1 MSYTGFVQGTETTLQ
16 STFSDTTQPTSDYG
30 YENYSYGYG
39 YSQDNTSNYGYN
51 MATSN
56 SWEIPSTNTNANPS
70 ASTSSSTD
78 TVLSKI
84 NQSLDM
90 VTQRLDMVSHL
101 EMDMM
106 QGGLYGS
113 GGDRFDSYD
122 AYDSRAT
129 LNDRDIYRFDYDY
142 SEIDPE
148 MEMAYESH
156 YDAYREQF
164 QIRDS
169 FGQRAQGWAR
179 DGRTNRS
186 IAASYGRMWDD
197 PMAARSHCGPGSSR
211 LPSLFSQKII
221 PEYGMLQ
228 SMRGAYGNMRFGF
241 GFGSG
246 LKQMRRTW
254 KTWGNAD
261 FKPQKKKNKKR
272 KQSNSTDE
280 PDSKA
285 AKTDG
290 SDNSDSEND
299 EGTEGE
305 GTETVEASEKVEK
318 SSKEGEDDEGKDDGK
333 EDGKPDPEKGT
344 LTIQEEISQIKR
356 KLQAGK
362 KTQERQKKR
371 QRDRMVE
378 SSGPDTAWHLCPEAP
393 ALRAL
398 CMPRGPPHWCLPPPQ
413 VLALA
418 GSSSAKSAP
427 GPWALQTKLFPWP
440 SYGWQRIQFVCS
452 LCKYRT
458 FYEDEM
464 TNHLDSKFHKEH
476 FKFVGTK
483 LPKQTA
489 DFLEEYVTNKT
500 KKTEDRRKAIENLNG
515 VIQQIYKDQ
524 DLTQEIG
531 MEHFVKKVEAAHC
544 AACDLFIPM
553 QFGIIQKHLKTM
565 EHNRNRR
572 LMMDQ
577 SKKSSLVVARS
588 ILNNKLIS
596 MKLERYL
603 KGENPFT
610 DDPEEEKEQE
620 DVDGGEGQLSRN
632 LEERA
637 SIAMEENKNKE
648 ENDIFGVVNPQT
660 RMPSEREGRSG
671 TRELVMETTILP
683 EGSNGK
689 QSDLDMPPEEEPVPL
704 LGHVHQQIRGIPGLD
719 MDADD

>member
-1 MSYTGFVQGTETTLQ
+1 MSYTGFVQGSETTLQ

-39 YSQDNTSNYGYN
+39 YGQDNTSNYGYN

-56 SWEIPSTNTNANPS
+56 SWEIPSTNTNANPNT
-70 ASTSSSTD
+70 STSSSTD

-122 AYDSRAT
+122 VYDSRAT

-186 IAASYGRMWDD
+186 VAAGYGRMWDD
-197 PMAARSHCGPGSSR
+197 PMAARSHCGPVSSR

-221 PEYGMLQ
+221 PEYGVFQ

-280 PDSKA
+280 PDNKA

-318 SSKEGEDDEGKDDGK
+318 NSKEGEDDEGKDDGK

-378 SSGPDTAWHLCPEAP
+378 
-393 ALRAL
+393 
-398 CMPRGPPHWCLPPPQ
+398 
-413 VLALA
+413 
-418 GSSSAKSAP
+418 
-427 GPWALQTKLFPWP
+427 
-440 SYGWQRIQFVCS
+440 RIQFVCS

-500 KKTEDRRKAIENLNG
+500 KKTEERRKAIENLNG

-603 KGENPFT
+603 KGENPFI

-620 DVDGGEGQLSRN
+620 DGEGGEGQLNRN

-637 SIAMEENKNKE
+637 SIEMEENKNKE
-648 ENDIFGVVNPQT
+648 ENDIFGVVNPQP
-660 RMPSEREGRSG
+660 RMPSEREGSSG
-671 TRELVMETTILP
+671 IKELVMETTILP

-689 QSDLDMPPEEEPVPL
+689 QSDLLLPPEEERVPL

-719 MDADD
+719 MNADD

>member
-1 MSYTGFVQGTETTLQ
+1 MSYTGFVQGSETTLQ

-30 YENYSYGYG
+30 YATWNSDTNKGYENYSYGYG
-39 YSQDNTSNYGYN
+39 YGQDNTSNYGYN

-56 SWEIPSTNTNANPS
+56 SWEIPSTNTNANPNT
-70 ASTSSSTD
+70 STSSSTD

-122 AYDSRAT
+122 VYDSRAT

-186 IAASYGRMWDD
+186 VAAGYGRMWDD
-197 PMAARSHCGPGSSR
+197 PMAARSHCGPVSSR

-221 PEYGMLQ
+221 PEYGVFQ

-280 PDSKA
+280 PDNKA

-318 SSKEGEDDEGKDDGK
+318 NSKEGEDDEGKDDGK

-378 SSGPDTAWHLCPEAP
+378 
-393 ALRAL
+393 
-398 CMPRGPPHWCLPPPQ
+398 
-413 VLALA
+413 
-418 GSSSAKSAP
+418 
-427 GPWALQTKLFPWP
+427 
-440 SYGWQRIQFVCS
+440 RIQFVCS

-500 KKTEDRRKAIENLNG
+500 KKTEERRKAIENLNG

-603 KGENPFT
+603 KGENPFI

-620 DVDGGEGQLSRN
+620 DGEGGEGQLNRN

-637 SIAMEENKNKE
+637 SIEMEENKNKE
-648 ENDIFGVVNPQT
+648 ENDIFGVVNPQP
-660 RMPSEREGRSG
+660 RMPSEREGSSG
-671 TRELVMETTILP
+671 IKELVMETTILP

-689 QSDLDMPPEEEPVPL
+689 QSDLLLPPEEERVPL

-719 MDADD
+719 MNADD

>member
-1 MSYTGFVQGTETTLQ
+1 MATPWLQ
-16 STFSDTTQPTSDYG
+16 KQFES

-572 LMMDQ
+572 KEGYDTILAALVTLIPTSTTLLVEVGVFQM
-577 SKKSSLVVARS
+577 LVVRENSVSVPNGRIEEGAEDIRDVKNSKDKIYLRERHLSHSYDQDKTGEMRS
-588 ILNNKLIS
+588 QSPHLGGEIVLQGKGDS
-596 MKLERYL
+596 RVKACRDKLEVDEISLMPRFL
-603 KGENPFT
+603 PATLSNSCTGA
-610 DDPEEEKEQE
+610 KEA
-620 DVDGGEGQLSRN
+620 DC
-632 LEERA
+632 
-637 SIAMEENKNKE
+637 
-648 ENDIFGVVNPQT
+648 
-660 RMPSEREGRSG
+660 
-671 TRELVMETTILP
+671 
-683 EGSNGK
+683 
-689 QSDLDMPPEEEPVPL
+689 
-704 LGHVHQQIRGIPGLD
+704 RGDTGL
-719 MDADD
+719 

>member
-378 SSGPDTAWHLCPEAP
+378 
-393 ALRAL
+393 
-398 CMPRGPPHWCLPPPQ
+398 
-413 VLALA
+413 
-418 GSSSAKSAP
+418 
-427 GPWALQTKLFPWP
+427 
-440 SYGWQRIQFVCS
+440 RIQFVCS